1 MRIPMKLQISCL
13 NALVLCSFLSVAEA
27 DPLPQVSRGAMLLSR
42 QDYVQALEQFEQA
55 FELRPESSRV
65 ISGYVTSL
73 SELNRCEEVL
83 EILVPRRGNMA
94 VNSETSTAV
103 AACFARLGD
112 YAEAVFWKEEAI
124 FLGDSTPKA
133 LSQLAIFRYRL
144 GDIHGAQL
152 AIDEAIEIDPLS
164 PAVYV
169 TSATLAVGTGNPFEA
184 IEILDELDR
193 LRGSENQISRFLRF
207 RALFDMLGGTQEVIS
222 YGQEVM
228 RRNMRFLPAVLLRAE
243 MMRRDGD
250 FEGAKDLIRRPWVR
264 RSNRSGVPILK
275 ARLAVDMGE
284 FGRAADLLSSLLS
297 SSGLD
302 PEIIATAWYY
312 NHMVGNAEIASQ
324 YEELYYLVQPNE
336 LRSLDLLVP

>member
-13 NALVLCSFLSVAEA
+13 SALVVCSFLSVAEA
-27 DPLPQVSRGAMLLSR
+27 DPLPQVNRGAMLLSR

-55 FELRPESSRV
+55 FEIRPESARV
-65 ISGYVTSL
+65 ISGYVTAL
-73 SELNRCEEVL
+73 SELNRCEEAL

-94 VNSETSTAV
+94 VNNDTSTAV

-124 FLGDSTPKA
+124 FLGEVTPKA

-144 GDIHGAQL
+144 GDIQGAQS
-152 AIDEAIEIDPLS
+152 AIDQAAEIDPLS
-164 PAVYV
+164 PSVFV
-169 TSATLAVGTGNPFEA
+169 TRATLAVGVGNPMEA

-193 LRGSENQISRFLRF
+193 LRGSENQISRFLRL
-207 RALFDMLGGTQEVIS
+207 RALFDMLGVTQEVVS

-243 MMRRDGD
+243 MMRREGD
-250 FEGAKDLIRRPWVR
+250 FVGAKDLIKRPWVR

-275 ARLAVDMGE
+275 ARLAVDMEE
-284 FGRAADLLSSLLS
+284 FGRAAELLRGLLL

-302 PEIIATAWYY
+302 PEVIATAWYY
-312 NHMVGNAEIASQ
+312 HHRVGNIELASQ
-324 YEELYYLVQPNE
+324 YEELYYAVQPNE